1 MTFFI
6 VHRIQLTTTTLVA
19 LLALNSPVAA
29 ESVVITDWQ
38 PWQDLP
44 DAEKAGIAPYC
55 PGGFVAQPLDP
66 NQEDT
71 QFRFDQATT
80 NGVES
85 RFSGDVKI
93 TAKNLNANA
102 EQVDYNQQSNT
113 GDLAGDVTLRTPG
126 AGISSTQATISL
138 ENYYALLKNAEFVL
152 HDQDLH
158 GDADRLERQSEQVFT
173 AENVSFTRCAPT
185 SNAWRIKSS
194 KLIIDNE
201 TNVATAW
208 NPRLEVL
215 NVPVLYFPYVS
226 FPLNDQARTG
236 LLIPTLGSLY
246 SVPYYLH
253 LAPNYD
259 DTVTL
264 QYGKATGWFARNEFR
279 FLTQNHNGI
288 NEVDYQLQPPAAD
301 DSETAT
307 TDTPNRW
314 AVSHKQ
320 SGQLAG
326 TGYDFNTRWV
336 SDINFDIALNPGA
349 TKVVDYQNVNF
360 ALNRPIFGFKNSL
373 SWKYEQPVVDSAKT
387 MASLATTFQTSRQ
400 NVTLSVLN
408 QQQWEF
414 DADEKPAKIGDY
426 SLIKTPE
433 VALTDTKRALPLG
446 IQANETVKYSHFQR
460 DLTTEVRDNL
470 TTSELDYATQFDRF
484 HGAVS
489 LSRGFKHGNWYVTP
503 TVEAFASNYQLSN
516 SLDYDLNDTYGAEEF
531 TQLAWR
537 GSLDQGLTLTGQSEQ
552 WRHELKPRLYYAYA
566 PLIEQN
572 APILEGEFV
581 DDFKLFTPSRFSGT
595 DRIADLHRLS
605 TSLTYNLKDQQRT
618 RASFSLQKGVKLTE
632 EQMQKT
638 ADSRFSQLVSTTN
651 WQPEYSDWI
660 ASGAWYPSETLSLT
674 SSISYRHDW
683 QQLTAFNTELS
694 YKPANYQFATLEL
707 AKYNGKLTDS
717 DDTEI
722 DGVYHDI
729 KVGAYLPIRQNI
741 GLIGYGKAQAFTS
754 DDSFTV
760 NTSEVLTWDDFKINE
775 LLVGVDIDSC
785 CWNIRL
791 AMMDIS
797 VDEVINQQSLFPVNT
812 DRQYFFEF
820 TLKGIGAGFG
830 TIESILQRLDFGY
843 SGRLFNYR

>member
-373 SWKYEQPVVDSAKT
+373 SWKYAQPVVDSAKT

-446 IQANETVKYSHFQR
+446 IQVNETVKYSHFQR

-489 LSRGFKHGNWYVTP
+489 LSRGFKQGNWYVTP

-581 DDFKLFTPSRFSGT
+581 DDFKLFTASRFSGT
-595 DRIADLHRLS
+595 DRIADLQRLS

-660 ASGAWYPSETLSLT
+660 ASGAWYP
-674 SSISYRHDW
+674 
-683 QQLTAFNTELS
+683 
-694 YKPANYQFATLEL
+694 
-707 AKYNGKLTDS
+707 
-717 DDTEI
+717 
-722 DGVYHDI
+722 
-729 KVGAYLPIRQNI
+729 
-741 GLIGYGKAQAFTS
+741 
-754 DDSFTV
+754 
-760 NTSEVLTWDDFKINE
+760 
-775 LLVGVDIDSC
+775 
-785 CWNIRL
+785 
-791 AMMDIS
+791 
-797 VDEVINQQSLFPVNT
+797 
-812 DRQYFFEF
+812 
-820 TLKGIGAGFG
+820 
-830 TIESILQRLDFGY
+830 
-843 SGRLFNYR
+843 

>member
-55 PGGFVAQPLDP
+55 PGGFAAQPLDP

-301 DSETAT
+301 DSKTAT
-307 TDTPNRW
+307 TNTPIRW

-349 TKVVDYQNVNF
+349 TKVVDYQIVNF

-373 SWKYEQPVVDSAKT
+373 SWKYAQPVVDSTKT

-433 VALTDTKRALPLG
+433 VALTDKKRAMPLG

-470 TTSELDYATQFDRF
+470 TTSQLDYATQFDRF

-489 LSRGFKHGNWYVTP
+489 LSRGFKQGNWYVTP
-503 TVEAFASNYQLSN
+503 SVEAFASNYQLSN
-516 SLDYDLNDTYGAEEF
+516 SLDYDLNDTYGTEKF

-537 GSLDQGLTLTGQSEQ
+537 GSVDQGLTLTGQSEQ

-572 APILEGEFV
+572 APILEGAFV
-581 DDFKLFTPSRFSGT
+581 DDFKLFTASRFSGT
-595 DRIADLHRLS
+595 DRIADLQRLS

-683 QQLTAFNTELS
+683 QQLTAFNTEFS

-760 NTSEVLTWDDFKINE
+760 NTSEVLAWDDFKVNE

-797 VDEVINQQSLFPVNT
+797 VEEVINQQSLFPVNT

>member
-1 MTFFI
+1 MTFLI
-6 VHRIQLTTTTLVA
+6 VHRIQFTTTTLVA
-19 LLALNSPVAA
+19 LLALHSPVAA

-71 QFRFDQATT
+71 QFRFDQATS

-301 DSETAT
+301 DSDTAT

-336 SDINFDIALNPGA
+336 SDINFNIALNPGA
-349 TKVVDYQNVNF
+349 TKVVDYQNVYF

-373 SWKYEQPVVDSAKT
+373 SWKYAQPVVDSTKT
-387 MASLATTFQTSRQ
+387 MASLATSFQTSRQ

-433 VALTDTKRALPLG
+433 VALTDKNRTLPLG

-470 TTSELDYATQFDRF
+470 STSELDSATQFDRI

-489 LSRGFKHGNWYVTP
+489 LSRSFKQDTWYVTP
-503 TVEAFASNYQLSN
+503 SVEAFASNYQLSN
-516 SLDYDLNDTYGAEEF
+516 SLDYDLSDTYGAEEF

-537 GSLDQGLTLTGQSEQ
+537 GSVDQGLTLTSQSEQ

-572 APILEGEFV
+572 APILEGTF
-581 DDFKLFTPSRFSGT
+581 DNSFKLFTTSRFSGT
-595 DRIADLHRLS
+595 DRIADLQRLS

-632 EQMQKT
+632 EEMQKT
-638 ADSRFSQLVSTTN
+638 SDSRFSQLVSTDN

-660 ASGAWYPSETLSLT
+660 ASGAWYPTETLSLT

-683 QQLTAFNTELS
+683 QQLTAFNTEFS
-694 YKPANYQFATLEL
+694 YKPTNYQFATLEL

-729 KVGAYLPIRQNI
+729 KLGAYLPIRQNI

-760 NTSEVLTWDDFKINE
+760 NTSEVLVWDDFKVNE

-785 CWNIRL
+785 CWNVRL